1 MMQTES
7 LHEFSVSALISIY
20 LIQDVTP
27 MWSNYFPGSNGKI
40 IFFFNILR
48 EFNKLLDH
56 CILSAWFAT
65 ELNLAETNLYER
77 HIFWKA
83 V

>member
-27 MWSNYFPGSNGKI
+27 MWSNYFPG
-40 IFFFNILR
+40 R

-65 ELNLAETNLYER
+65 ELNWAETNLYER

>member
-1 MMQTES
+1 MQTES
-7 LHEFSVSALISIY
+7 LHEFCLSLNINLFNTRCHTNVVQL
-20 LIQDVTP
+20 
-27 MWSNYFPGSNGKI
+27 FPRKQWENN
-40 IFFFNILR
+40 FFFNILR